1 MIFHHD
7 PFRSQFMMYTLEPVR
22 KFPDNGVRD
31 FLQVFS
37 SVRAFLKVSFCIL
50 HQVLQGVFKG
60 ADSISATLKPQISVE
75 VGVFQLRQAFLE
87 FKKSA
92 LRL

>member
-1 MIFHHD
+1 MEVFS
-7 PFRSQFMMYTLEPVR
+7 RVR

-31 FLQVFS
+31 FLQVFN

-50 HQVLQGVFKG
+50 YQVLKGVFKG
-60 ADSISATLKPQISVE
+60 ADSIFATLKPQISVE

-87 FKKSA
+87 LKKSA